1 MSQPP
6 VCPRCGASHSGAVR
20 CDGTPIDWAARKERA
35 RAWVAANKGLPMHKR
50 AAYDWKD
57 LA

>member
-20 CDGTPIDWAARKERA
+20 CDGTPIDWAARKARA
-35 RAWVAANKGLPMHKR
+35 QAWVAANAALPAHKR
-50 AAYDWKD
+50 AAY
-57 LA
+57 AVEP